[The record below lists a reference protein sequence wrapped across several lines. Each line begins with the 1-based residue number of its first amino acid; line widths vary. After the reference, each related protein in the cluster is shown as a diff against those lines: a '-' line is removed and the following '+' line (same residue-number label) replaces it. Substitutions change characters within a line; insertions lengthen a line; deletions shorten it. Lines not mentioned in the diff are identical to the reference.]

1 MELKIARIKKH
12 LTQEELAK
20 RSGISRN
27 LISKVE
33 NGNMEKISYE
43 KMNKIAKVLG
53 VSVKEL
59 FFKL

>member
-1 MELKIARIKKH
+1 MELKIARIKKN

-20 RSGISRN
+20 KSGISRN

-59 FFKL
+59 FF